1 MPKQIC
7 VNYLLLQGQIWV
19 PFFVLSLDWWRL
31 EPTVVWLFDLVYT
44 GSPSKKIH
52 YLRLFVIIY
61 CFFVVFYSVGD
72 LRRDVSRCGMVSI
85 CECRHP
91 FDLNCICLKYSIY

>member
-31 EPTVVWLFDLVYT
+31 EPTVWLFELVYT
-44 GSPSKKIH
+44 GSPSKKIY
-52 YLRLFVIIY
+52 YLRRFVIIY
-61 CFFVVFYSVGD
+61 FFFFFYRVGD
-72 LRRDVSRCGMVSI
+72 LRRDVSPDVEWYRFVSVDI
-85 CECRHP
+85 
-91 FDLNCICLKYSIY
+91 LLT

>member
-31 EPTVVWLFDLVYT
+31 EPTVWLFELVYT
-44 GSPSKKIH
+44 GSPSKKIY
-52 YLRLFVIIY
+52 YLRRFVIIY
-61 CFFVVFYSVGD
+61 FFFFFLQSGG
-72 LRRDVSRCGMVSI
+72 LKEGCISRCGMVSI

-91 FDLNCICLKYSIY
+91 FDLIVFV